1 MSNRP
6 KKSSMK
12 KETDV
17 KPPSVKYRS
26 VRTGHV
32 STNPMEEPM
41 LGGNKFDIDF
51 RPIPG
56 PRFELQSRMQEF
68 NENNEPSKIKKIGDG
83 NLAVPI
89 QRLVGYTPEGAP
101 IYAATPK
108 AMKKRGSTKHPKSD
122 PTLKRKTYVHVR
134 LNHTTKNPMEEA
146 VYGDNNGGYV
156 AVYHRANKPPINNNN
171 KPSGGK
177 ASGAPGRRG
186 ILKSGTKK
194 KIERVAL
201 DPQTT
206 TSEFNANNAPEK
218 VGRRDMHKNIINRT
232 KFGPKDKPKRS
243 RKAGRKL

>member
-1 MSNRP
+1 
-6 KKSSMK
+6 MK
-12 KETDV
+12 TGA

-41 LGGNKFDIDF
+41 LGGNTFDIDF

-89 QRLVGYTPEGAP
+89 QRLVGYTSEGAP

-122 PTLKRKTYVHVR
+122 PTLKKKYVHVGFK
-134 LNHTTKNPMEEA
+134 HTTNNPMEEK
-146 VYGDNNGGYV
+146 VYGENRGGYV
-156 AVYHRANKPPINNNN
+156 AVYHPENQPPINNNN
-171 KPSGGK
+171 KPSVGK

-186 ILKSGTKK
+186 SLKSGTKK
-194 KIERVAL
+194 AARVAL

-206 TSEFNANNAPEK
+206 TSEFNANNAPEM
-218 VGRRDMHKNIINRT
+218 VGRRDISQNIINRT
-232 KFGPKDKPKRS
+232 NFGPKGKPKRS
-243 RKAGRKL
+243 RKAGRK

>member
-1 MSNRP
+1 
-6 KKSSMK
+6 MK
-12 KETDV
+12 TGA

-41 LGGNKFDIDF
+41 LGGNTFDIDF

-68 NENNEPSKIKKIGDG
+68 KENNEPSKIKKIGDG

-122 PTLKRKTYVHVR
+122 PKLKRTYVHVR
-134 LNHTTKNPMEEA
+134 SKHTTKNPMEEA

-156 AVYHRANKPPINNNN
+156 AVYHPENQPPINNNN
-171 KPSGGK
+171 KPSVGK

-194 KIERVAL
+194 AAARVML
-201 DPQTT
+201 DPQTIAR
-206 TSEFNANNAPEK
+206 EFEHNNAPK
-218 VGRRDMHKNIINRT
+218 IVGLQDVRQNEIRKT
-232 KFGPKDKPKRS
+232 EFGSKGKPRS
-243 RKAGRKL
+243 RKAGRK